1 MSIVRTRAASQGTAG
16 ARGRAGARGLALSR
30 PRLSAT
36 ALPWLVTALG
46 AAVGGTW
53 HLVMS
58 LRRAEG
64 LTSGAFDY
72 AYFQQLV
79 WNLAHGGG
87 FRSSFNPGEFLGLH
101 FSPLLLVPAA
111 LHPLWPDAR
120 LLMLLQALAITLA
133 PITAFLFLRALLR
146 PAAERAWLAAAL
158 AAPIPF
164 WAVIQ
169 QQTRAGFHT
178 EVLAL
183 PLVLLA
189 GWAGLTGRTAIL
201 WLAAVLALGAKED
214 QVFPVAV
221 IGLVIAARAGGR
233 LRSGMRRHGLGVVT
247 LAVAWAAVVFGLVMP
262 ALRGGVAYDVDRYY
276 AWLGGGLGLLRAPF
290 EQTPAFIAALTRPEG
305 WLVTGGLVLSLALL
319 PLLRL
324 RWAFLLLPPTIAN
337 LLSRHEP
344 QPQQLLQYGML
355 LVVPAL
361 VAGGL
366 GARRLVAFARRRV
379 RRREAARHAAGL
391 RAGSTE
397 SVGTARPAVR
407 RPVGRLA
414 WRAAAPL
421 LVLAVPAFAIGLTRG
436 SVPPFSSREEAAY
449 ARPAALE
456 RLRAAAAQVPAD
468 APVSVDW
475 GAAAAFANRPR
486 LELFPTASADVF
498 VIVDREP
505 YTTGLLRWRDRRAWL
520 EALERS
526 GRRLL
531 VDDGRF
537 QVWSPVGD

>member
-1 MSIVRTRAASQGTAG
+1 MSIVRTPAASRAAATTH
-16 ARGRAGARGLALSR
+16 GLALSR

-36 ALPWLVTALG
+36 ALPVLLTAVG
-46 AAVGGTW
+46 AAVGAMW
-53 HLVMS
+53 HLAMS

-64 LTSGAFDY
+64 LTSGAFDH

-87 FRSSFNPGEFLGLH
+87 LRSSFNPGDFLGLH
-101 FSPLLLVPAA
+101 FSPLLALPAA
-111 LHPLWPDAR
+111 LQPLWPDAR
-120 LLMLLQALAITLA
+120 LLMLLQSLAIGLST
-133 PITAFLFLRALLR
+133 ITGYLFLRALLR
-146 PAAERAWLAAAL
+146 PAVERAWLAAAL

-189 GWAGLTGRTAIL
+189 GWAGLTGRTAML

-214 QVFPVAV
+214 QVFPVAI
-221 IGLVIAARAGGR
+221 IGLVIAVRSRGR
-233 LRSGMRRHGLGVVT
+233 LDSGMRRHGLGVIA

-262 ALRGGVAYDVDRYY
+262 ALRAGVAYDVDRYY
-276 AWLGGGLGLLRAPF
+276 AWLGGGVGLLRAPF
-290 EQTPAFIAALTRPEG
+290 EQTPAVMAALTRPEG
-305 WLVTGGLVLSLALL
+305 WLVTMGLVLSLALL
-319 PLLRL
+319 PLLRP
-324 RWAFLLLPPTIAN
+324 RWALLLLPPTIAN

-355 LVVPAL
+355 LVVPAI

-366 GARRLVAFARRRV
+366 GCRRLVAIIRRRAL
-379 RRREAARHAAGL
+379 RRDAARL
-391 RAGSTE
+391 RARST
-397 SVGTARPAVR
+397 RPARTPADAGRPSLRWPVR
-407 RPVGRLA
+407 GAIV
-414 WRAAAPL
+414 
-421 LVLAVPAFAIGLTRG
+421 LVLAAPAFAIGVARG
-436 SVPPFSSREEAAY
+436 SVPPFSFREVAAY
-449 ARPAALE
+449 SRPAALD
-456 RLRAAAAQVPAD
+456 RLLAATAQVPAG
-468 APVSVDW
+468 APISVDW
-475 GAAAAFANRPR
+475 GVAAALANRPR
-486 LELFPTASADVF
+486 LELLPTASADVF

-520 EALERS
+520 EGLERS

-531 VDDGRF
+531 IDDGRF
-537 QVWSPVGD
+537 QVWGPLDD

>member
-1 MSIVRTRAASQGTAG
+1 MSIVRTPAASRAAATTH
-16 ARGRAGARGLALSR
+16 GLALSR

-36 ALPWLVTALG
+36 ALPVLLTAVG
-46 AAVGGTW
+46 AAVGAMW
-53 HLVMS
+53 HLAMS

-64 LTSGAFDY
+64 LTSGAFDH

-87 FRSSFNPGEFLGLH
+87 LRSSFNPGDFLGLH
-101 FSPLLLVPAA
+101 FSPLLALPAA
-111 LHPLWPDAR
+111 LQPLWPDAR
-120 LLMLLQALAITLA
+120 LLMLLQSLAIGLST
-133 PITAFLFLRALLR
+133 ITGYLFLRALLR
-146 PAAERAWLAAAL
+146 PAVERAWLAAAL

-189 GWAGLTGRTAIL
+189 GWAGLTGRTGML

-214 QVFPVAV
+214 QVFPVAI
-221 IGLVIAARAGGR
+221 IGLVIAVRSRGR
-233 LRSGMRRHGLGVVT
+233 LDSGMRRHGLGVIA

-262 ALRGGVAYDVDRYY
+262 ALRAGVAYDVDRYY
-276 AWLGGGLGLLRAPF
+276 AWLGGGVGLLRAPF
-290 EQTPAFIAALTRPEG
+290 EQTSAVMAALTRPEG
-305 WLVTGGLVLSLALL
+305 WLVTMGLVLSLALL
-319 PLLRL
+319 PLLRP
-324 RWAFLLLPPTIAN
+324 RWALLLLPPTIAN
-337 LLSRHEP
+337 LLSRQEP

-366 GARRLVAFARRRV
+366 GARRLLAFARTRV

-391 RAGSTE
+391 RAEPSDQT
-397 SVGTARPAVR
+397 GTSRLAVMRPSR
-407 RPVGRLA
+407 RPPWHAG
-414 WRAAAPL
+414 APL
-421 LVLAVPAFAIGLTRG
+421 LVLAVPAFAIGIARG
-436 SVPPFSSREEAAY
+436 SVPPFSFREEAAY
-449 ARPAALE
+449 SRPAALE
-456 RLRAAAAQVPAD
+456 RLLAATAQVPSD

-475 GAAAAFANRPR
+475 GVAAAFAARPR
-486 LELFPTASADVF
+486 IELFPTASADVF

-520 EALERS
+520 EGLERS

-537 QVWSPVGD
+537 QLWSPIGD